1 MTLTCQADII
11 DVLES
16 YTPSMEGLL
25 NEHASATG
33 QLERLVFDEMISKE
47 SAAAA
52 ALLYGTLRSYTPGP
66 F

>member
-1 MTLTCQADII
+1 M
-11 DVLES
+11 LES

-47 SAAAA
+47 SAATA